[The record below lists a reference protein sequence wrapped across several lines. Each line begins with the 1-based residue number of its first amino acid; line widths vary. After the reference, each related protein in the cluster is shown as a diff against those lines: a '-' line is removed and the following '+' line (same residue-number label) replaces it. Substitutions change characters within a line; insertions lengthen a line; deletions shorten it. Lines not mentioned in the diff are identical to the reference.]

1 MQPYSNIYLS
11 QTSLNKYETS
21 SEQFIYKIELA
32 FIPKG
37 HTSIKVSFLEN
48 GRLIA
53 SATDSIQEWPHTSSL
68 YAASLGQIYRISS
81 SVKTENIQASIETH
95 LTRIGTLLWK
105 TIHFNDK
112 LQEPWVK
119 FQKAIEN
126 SNHITKFIMISGDSA
141 FLSTPFESLKFSE
154 PTGTFLRKH
163 SVPIYRSFT
172 NDVDEMIQFN
182 EVQFPKKVIV
192 LLGKDS
198 GEKGTLDY
206 KGEVREWYNLLYPN
220 REINEDELVRCVTCG
235 NNLEKD
241 DVTITIIPKG
251 NIKDLEGTIEDQKE
265 AFIFMYIGHGGYS
278 DYANEKD
285 GDLLFEIPH
294 DSIQENN
301 SHDTL
306 ISVLKKSPVVA
317 IFLNC
322 CEGFRNYDDP
332 YLGEDSLSNAE
343 VNYFNQLYDL
353 KLIIGF
359 RSKVTDRN
367 ARNISIKLIE
377 TIINNLSAYNF
388 IKELNE
394 RAIEA
399 EHNPNLSYSHL
410 QGRDQSS
417 MVMIVR

>member
-141 FLSTPFESLKFSE
+141 FLSTPL
-154 PTGTFLRKH
+154 
-163 SVPIYRSFT
+163 
-172 NDVDEMIQFN
+172 
-182 EVQFPKKVIV
+182 
-192 LLGKDS
+192 
-198 GEKGTLDY
+198 
-206 KGEVREWYNLLYPN
+206 
-220 REINEDELVRCVTCG
+220 
-235 NNLEKD
+235 
-241 DVTITIIPKG
+241 
-251 NIKDLEGTIEDQKE
+251 
-265 AFIFMYIGHGGYS
+265 
-278 DYANEKD
+278 
-285 GDLLFEIPH
+285 
-294 DSIQENN
+294 
-301 SHDTL
+301 
-306 ISVLKKSPVVA
+306 
-317 IFLNC
+317 
-322 CEGFRNYDDP
+322 
-332 YLGEDSLSNAE
+332 
-343 VNYFNQLYDL
+343 
-353 KLIIGF
+353 
-359 RSKVTDRN
+359 
-367 ARNISIKLIE
+367 
-377 TIINNLSAYNF
+377 
-388 IKELNE
+388 
-394 RAIEA
+394 
-399 EHNPNLSYSHL
+399 
-410 QGRDQSS
+410 
-417 MVMIVR
+417 